1 MGGGGLPPPPVV
13 LGSCTGSDTQPNAI
27 LSMEATLYERYDE
40 TRYIEVYWNAGGCLG
55 YNEDPDYIVTSC
67 NLTVKSMVSWPVI
80 TPPGGDPGYPD
91 PIVHEIDGCMA
102 SNTDVFE
109 VIPADY
115 YIIEVTLNVG
125 CWFVFKLIVPG
136 YDSDSASCSC
146 MID

>member
-1 MGGGGLPPPPVV
+1 MGWGDWSDVPP
-13 LGSCTGSDTQPNAI
+13 LSSCTGSDTQPNAI
-27 LSMEATLYERYDE
+27 LSMEATLFERYDE
-40 TRYIEVYWNAGGCLG
+40 TRYIEVYWNTGSCLG
-55 YNEDPDYIVTSC
+55 YNEDPDYIVTS
-67 NLTVKSMVSWPVI
+67 
-80 TPPGGDPGYPD
+80 
-91 PIVHEIDGCMA
+91 
-102 SNTDVFE
+102 TDVFE